1 MKKLY
6 QNYTFH
12 NLLGHPVMELL
23 YLVGLTKAARAVHD
37 GTLPVT
43 GVRN

>member
-23 YLVGLTKAARAVHD
+23 YLVGLTKLARAVHD